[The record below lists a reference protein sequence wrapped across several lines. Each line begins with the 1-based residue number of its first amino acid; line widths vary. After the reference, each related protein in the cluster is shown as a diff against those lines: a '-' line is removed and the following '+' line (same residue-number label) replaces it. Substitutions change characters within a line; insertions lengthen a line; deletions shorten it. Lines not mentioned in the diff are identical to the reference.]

1 MKRITFIRH
10 AKAVWQ
16 NSTQSD
22 FDRSLDKQGED
33 DSALMGRVLWDLK
46 LIPELI
52 LSSPAKRAVSTAY
65 ILSDAVAYPENSIRT
80 DPLIYEGSID
90 DHLTII
96 HNLENHLHHIFWI
109 GHNPYL
115 TMMGR
120 WISDESVA
128 NLPPCGLL
136 SVQIDVQNWD
146 LIGEGTGQV
155 VLFDFP
161 TNHDQDIH

>member
-65 ILSDAVAYPENSIRT
+65 ILSDAVAYPENSIRI

-90 DHLTII
+90 DH
-96 HNLENHLHHIFWI
+96 F
-109 GHNPYL
+109 
-115 TMMGR
+115 
-120 WISDESVA
+120 
-128 NLPPCGLL
+128 
-136 SVQIDVQNWD
+136 
-146 LIGEGTGQV
+146 
-155 VLFDFP
+155 
-161 TNHDQDIH
+161 